1 MDDPGLDPGAHAH
14 ALRALARV
22 NLASGTVTR
31 IWSALP
37 LQVPPGSGRRTARRT
52 LRVLDVACGGGD
64 VAVGLARR
72 ARRAGVSLEV
82 HGCDRSARALD
93 HARETAREAG
103 VRVVLHQVD
112 VLRDPLPTGFD
123 LVAST
128 LFLHHLSADEGVE
141 LLQGLAACGDR
152 VLVQDLRRTSLGYRL
167 AWWGLRFLSTSSVAR
182 VDGPT
187 SVQAAYTLDEVRD
200 LARQAGLQGAQIDPI
215 WPQRFQL
222 AWSRS

>member
-1 MDDPGLDPGAHAH
+1 
-14 ALRALARV
+14 
-22 NLASGTVTR
+22 
-31 IWSALP
+31 
-37 LQVPPGSGRRTARRT
+37 
-52 LRVLDVACGGGD
+52 VACGGGD
-64 VAVGLARR
+64 VAVGLALR

-93 HARETAREAG
+93 HAREAAREAG
-103 VRVVLHQVD
+103 VRVVLHEVD
-112 VLRDPLPTGFD
+112 VLRDALPTGFD

-128 LFLHHLSADEGVE
+128 LFLHHLAAEEGVE
-141 LLQGLAACGDR
+141 LLRGITSCGDR
-152 VLVQDLRRTSLGYRL
+152 VLVQDLRRTALGYRL

-200 LARQAGLQGAQIDPI
+200 LATQAGLQGARIDPI

-222 AWSRS
+222 SWSRS